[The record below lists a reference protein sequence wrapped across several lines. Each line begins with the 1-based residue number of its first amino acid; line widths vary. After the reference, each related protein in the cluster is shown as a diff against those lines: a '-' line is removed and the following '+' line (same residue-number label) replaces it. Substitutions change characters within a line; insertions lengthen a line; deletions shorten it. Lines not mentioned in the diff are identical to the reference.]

1 MVLNFN
7 FIHFIECLNNFV
19 VEIEMIIEVEISL
32 IHQGL
37 ETELI
42 GENDHIEIIVK
53 EIMIAR
59 LVILVLE
66 KGKFLLFLISN
77 YVLYSILGY

>member
-1 MVLNFN
+1 
-7 FIHFIECLNNFV
+7 
-19 VEIEMIIEVEISL
+19 MIIEVEISL

-42 GENDHIEIIVK
+42 EEKDHIEIIAK

-59 LVILVLE
+59 LVIKVLG
-66 KGKFLLFLISN
+66 KGKFLFFL
-77 YVLYSILGY
+77 